1 MTTDGEDK
9 VQGEELPQPGRMLER
24 EQQAGYVIALII
36 VGLAGAIGGSKIG
49 QHNKTN
55 YALFTGL
62 AVVGA
67 AAIAIAARRGRR
79 LLTAFASVIA
89 GLGLSVFGPL
99 SYICLI
105 YAGYLMFRHSQAQ
118 KKLNQLRPRQP
129 RQPRTAR
136 SRRADKAAS
145 GTPANP
151 SGRRPTANR
160 RYTPPKAKTRR
171 H

>member
-1 MTTDGEDK
+1 MTADGEDQ
-9 VQGEELPQPGRMLER
+9 VPDEELPQPGRMLER

-99 SYICLI
+99 SYVCLI
-105 YAGYLMFRHSQAQ
+105 YAGYLMFRHSQGQ
-118 KKLNQLRPRQP
+118 KKLNQLRPRQA

-136 SRRADKAAS
+136 ARRADKAAS
-145 GTPANP
+145 TTTTS
-151 SGRRPTANR
+151 SGAKRPNANR